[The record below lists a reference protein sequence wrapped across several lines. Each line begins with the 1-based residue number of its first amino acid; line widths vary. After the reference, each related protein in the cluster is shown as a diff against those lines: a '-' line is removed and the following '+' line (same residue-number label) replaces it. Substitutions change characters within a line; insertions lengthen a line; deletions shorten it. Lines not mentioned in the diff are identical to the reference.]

1 MEPVQPGS
9 SVQNLA
15 RRGGGCCIAVSI
27 LMGAFFT
34 ALFVAAMGLA
44 LAPRVAFNIAGPII
58 CPEDTQVLYEL
69 GEASEYRDPEGN
81 VSNPRELLVS
91 CVSADGKRSEGKEL
105 AGMAAFAGV
114 VLAVF
119 MVPALLII
127 IVLRVVLRR
136 RKGPPAYIPP
146 R

>member
-1 MEPVQPGS
+1 MEPVQPGG

-15 RRGGGCCIAVSI
+15 RRGGGCCIGISI

-44 LAPRVAFNIAGPII
+44 LAPRVAFNIAGAII
-58 CPEDTQVLYEL
+58 CPEGTQVLYEL
-69 GEASEYRDPEGN
+69 GEASEHRDIEGR
-81 VSNPRELLVS
+81 VTNPREVLVS
-91 CVSADGKRSEGKEL
+91 CVSASGERSEGKEF
-105 AGMAAFAGV
+105 AAIAVFFGV
-114 VLAVF
+114 VVAVF

-127 IVLRVVLRR
+127 IVLLAVLRR